1 MNSKKKYLSIMAPF
15 SGLDSLYLYHNFLF
29 EKLSKNF
36 EKVFIINTENLT
48 LFPKINRLA
57 TRQVWETSF
66 KEAIKLP
73 DNFVLFDPKN
83 SKDFSEFLQNKTL
96 LVINNFGR
104 RLFSIKIYLLLKK
117 HKIKQIIISN
127 LGSLGGY
134 DVPYIR
140 HFFRLLFF
148 YIHDKLSKRL
158 FVLLGNLG
166 IVPKVDIQFISN
178 KEIVE
183 KVKKSFLYKK
193 NLLFHKELILV
204 NSRTYDIYLEKRLP
218 ISEDYIV
225 HLDASLDYSHE
236 TRLRGLIGKERKDRH
251 YYYLEKFLKKLS
263 NEFKKEVLVCIKP
276 NYHLEEHQRYFKD
289 FKVLQFR
296 TRECVYKSFL
306 VTNFDSGAIGDA
318 IFLKKRIL
326 GFISDSMSRNEI
338 VHARN
343 YAKRVGYLAL
353 NTEKDYLF
361 DKEKI
366 LFQMKKNISNYEK
379 YNANF
384 HCFEPNKTG
393 ADKIIKIIKDRFF

>member
-1 MNSKKKYLSIMAPF
+1 
-15 SGLDSLYLYHNFLF
+15 
-29 EKLSKNF
+29 
-36 EKVFIINTENLT
+36 
-48 LFPKINRLA
+48 
-57 TRQVWETSF
+57 
-66 KEAIKLP
+66 
-73 DNFVLFDPKN
+73 
-83 SKDFSEFLQNKTL
+83 
-96 LVINNFGR
+96 
-104 RLFSIKIYLLLKK
+104 
-117 HKIKQIIISN
+117 
-127 LGSLGGY
+127 
-134 DVPYIR
+134 
-140 HFFRLLFF
+140 
-148 YIHDKLSKRL
+148 
-158 FVLLGNLG
+158 
-166 IVPKVDIQFISN
+166 
-178 KEIVE
+178 
-183 KVKKSFLYKK
+183 
-193 NLLFHKELILV
+193 LLFHKELILV

-236 TRLRGLIGKERKDRH
+236 TQLRGLIGKERKDRH

-276 NYHLEEHQRYFKD
+276 NYHFEEHQRYFKD
-289 FKVLQFR
+289 FKVLQFK

-306 VTNFDSGAIGDA
+306 VTNFNSGAIGDA

-393 ADKIIKIIKDRFF
+393 ADKIIKTLKDRFFN

>member
-1 MNSKKKYLSIMAPF
+1 M
-15 SGLDSLYLYHNFLF
+15 
-29 EKLSKNF
+29 
-36 EKVFIINTENLT
+36 
-48 LFPKINRLA
+48 
-57 TRQVWETSF
+57 
-66 KEAIKLP
+66 
-73 DNFVLFDPKN
+73 
-83 SKDFSEFLQNKTL
+83 
-96 LVINNFGR
+96 
-104 RLFSIKIYLLLKK
+104 
-117 HKIKQIIISN
+117 
-127 LGSLGGY
+127 
-134 DVPYIR
+134 
-140 HFFRLLFF
+140 
-148 YIHDKLSKRL
+148 
-158 FVLLGNLG
+158 
-166 IVPKVDIQFISN
+166 
-178 KEIVE
+178 
-183 KVKKSFLYKK
+183 
-193 NLLFHKELILV
+193 LFHKELILV

-236 TRLRGLIGKERKDRH
+236 TQLRGLIGKERKDRH

-326 GFISDSMSRNEI
+326 GFISDSMSANEI
-338 VHARN
+338 VHARD

-393 ADKIIKIIKDRFF
+393 ADKIIKTLKDRFFN